1 MTLLTRDQ
9 IVEVDDAQFEDI
21 EVPEWGGTVRV
32 VGMTGSQRDAYEA
45 SIIEQKGG
53 ERRVVLANAR
63 AKLVQRCLVGEDMR
77 PLFSREDVSILGR
90 KSAIALERVFD
101 KARALSGMS
110 EEDMEKLVENFDDDP
125 NDEGTSD

>member
-1 MTLLTRDQ
+1 MPLLTRDQ
-9 IVEVDDAQFEDI
+9 IVETDDTQYEDI
-21 EVPEWGGTVRV
+21 EVPEWGGSVRV
-32 VGMTGSQRDAYEA
+32 VGMSGSQRDAYEA
-45 SIIEQKGG
+45 SIIDQRGG
-53 ERRVVLANAR
+53 ERKVVLANAR

-77 PLFSREDVSILGR
+77 PLFTPDDVRLLGK

-110 EEDMEKLVENFDDDP
+110 ERDMEKLVENFDDDP

>member
-1 MTLLTRDQ
+1 MTLLTREQ

-21 EVPEWGGTVRV
+21 DVPEWGGQVRV
-32 VGMTGSQRDAYEA
+32 LGMTGTQRDSYEA
-45 SIIEQKGG
+45 SILEQKGG

-77 PLFSREDVSILGR
+77 PLFTPDDVRALGR

-110 EEDMEKLVENFDDDP
+110 EKDMEKLVENFDDDP